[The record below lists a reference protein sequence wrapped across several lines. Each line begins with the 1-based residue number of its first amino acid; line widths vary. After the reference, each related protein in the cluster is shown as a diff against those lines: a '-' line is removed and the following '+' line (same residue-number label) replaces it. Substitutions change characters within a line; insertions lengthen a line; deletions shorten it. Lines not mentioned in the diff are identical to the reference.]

1 MGRAGRWMSTSG
13 CDVFPSG
20 RKREPCAVSPIS
32 EFRGNPNNGL
42 VSNKVLTHRPVHKLF
57 ALTEGVLEK

>member
-32 EFRGNPNNGL
+32 EFRGNPNNG
-42 VSNKVLTHRPVHKLF
+42 F
-57 ALTEGVLEK
+57 GVKQSTNSPASS